1 VVGAFE
7 ENKIME
13 LIPDVLDHPREGIV
27 FKDISPLLLNPKALD
42 SVIRKLADVAT
53 DNQPSI
59 VAGIEARGFIFGA
72 LAARELGIGF
82 IPLRKPGKL
91 PRQTFKVAYELE
103 YGEAQLEMHTDALKP
118 SDSVLLID
126 DVLATGGTASAGIE
140 LVERANATV
149 VELAF
154 VIEIS
159 ALQGR
164 SKIQDYTVR
173 SLITY

>member
-1 VVGAFE
+1 MVDTFKE
-7 ENKIME
+7 TKIKD
-13 LIPDVLDHPREGIV
+13 LIQDVSDHPKEGIV
-27 FKDISPLLLNPKALD
+27 FKDISPLLLNPEALD
-42 SVIRKLADVAT
+42 SVIRKLADVAA
-53 DNQPSI
+53 DSRPSI

-140 LVERANATV
+140 LVELANASVT
-149 VELAF
+149 ELAF

-159 ALQGR
+159 ALNGR
-164 SKIQDYTVR
+164 SRLEDHTVR